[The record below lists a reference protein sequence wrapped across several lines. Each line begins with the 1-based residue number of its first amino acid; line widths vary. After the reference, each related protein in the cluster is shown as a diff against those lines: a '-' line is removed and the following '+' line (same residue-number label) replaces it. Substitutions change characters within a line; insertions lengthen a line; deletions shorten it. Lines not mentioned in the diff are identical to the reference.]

1 MKFKIGDTFYIFTE
15 HEDDFKVE
23 PYKVDE
29 IKILKNGTFIISYGE
44 NILMY
49 QGVKHSEEE
58 VFTREEIY
66 VKIAEKWRNYKK
78 EKK

>member
-15 HEDDFKVE
+15 CEEDFKATS
-23 PYKVDE
+23 YKVDE
-29 IKILKNGTFIISYGE
+29 IRIDKKGIFVISHGE
-44 NILMY
+44 YVLTRF
-49 QGVKHSEEE
+49 GEGHREEE

-66 VKIAEKWRNYKK
+66 LKIAEKWRNYKK